1 MDHVNEFEHGLDIEV
16 GTRSDSLRFDSI
28 SNEPFRYSSSEAL
41 LETPEG
47 KKALKDMLGVFF
59 DRQKKALAYFGFLC
73 KRGKP

>member
-41 LETPEG
+41 LETPECM
-47 KKALKDMLGVFF
+47 KA
-59 DRQKKALAYFGFLC
+59 
-73 KRGKP
+73 